1 MPLIALVS
9 LMPDSP
15 ASVGFNVPFEEAI
28 AAMEA
33 RGIALPAQYY
43 GEFQGIQ
50 RQLNFSI
57 AGVASLDQL
66 QAILDSLTAKLADGQ
81 SFKQWQDS
89 VAVQDLG
96 LPKYRLDNIYR
107 TNIQNAYNRGHWE
120 QFKQNEK
127 FAPYL
132 MYDAI
137 NDSRTRP
144 SHRALD
150 GVIRRVDDPFWD
162 IHYPANGYRC
172 RCSVVSLSE
181 KQAQA
186 RSNGDNGL
194 NKKIEPDKMKP
205 DKGWDYN
212 CGSDI
217 TAGINK
223 AIADK
228 MAKATTKAVEPKL
241 AKTLKK
247 KIIVPKDD
255 PLHID
260 KIVAK
265 TPADAP
271 PKAIPKGKP
280 ASKIASETPQNHPST
295 KAWSKEHIDKVQKAF
310 PYKFKDGVFNPDLV
324 KTGNKIK
331 DVKTGETWLINE
343 TDGSLSQLT
352 KATEPKAVK
361 VAKPAKVAKD
371 PIAKTPADAPPKP
384 KAAPEP
390 KTATAPKKK
399 LASETP
405 QTDPDT
411 KYVTAENLDKLQI
424 SHPYKFQDG
433 VFNPKIVKSGNKI
446 KDSVTEESWDWDD
459 VKKEIV
465 PGSYQNPKSK
475 LKGAQKDP
483 IAATW
488 DSGTIKAMKWK
499 FPDNFDDKGNW
510 VNPSLSDPTPSMAKI
525 KVTVGKEYGDLH
537 YKDYSTTDAKN
548 LQTAFD
554 FYDVDDGYFIRPRYK
569 NGVEH
574 ARAMGLTELEHKAV
588 YAYTENKVFGALNA
602 ANGGW
607 ARHTIT
613 AAEKKA
619 AERFTD
625 VLNGALKKLDA
636 HSGLVRRDLSLS
648 DKQLERYAV
657 GEQVTE
663 KHFSSTTLKM
673 TGIPHFRDEGNT
685 VFFFDLKNGSG
696 ADISKLS
703 EYGGTE
709 SEILIQSGRKFV
721 IESNEFDKKEN
732 RQIVKLKEI

>member
-1 MPLIALVS
+1 
-9 LMPDSP
+9 MPDSP

-66 QAILDSLTAKLADGQ
+66 QAVLDSLTAKLADGQ

-96 LPKYRLDNIYR
+96 LPKHRLDNIYR

-120 QFKQNEK
+120 QFKENEK
-127 FAPYL
+127 YQPYL

-150 GVIRRVDDPFWD
+150 GIIRRIDDPFWNT
-162 IHYPANGYRC
+162 HYPANGYRC

-194 NKKIEPDKMKP
+194 NKKIDTSVIKP

-223 AIADK
+223 AVADK
-228 MAKATTKAVEPKL
+228 MAKAAAKTVEPKL

-247 KIIVPKDD
+247 KIVVPKDD

-271 PKAIPKGKP
+271 PKPEPKPKDATNP
-280 ASKIASETPQNHPST
+280 KDVPKLASETPQDHPSA
-295 KAWSKEHIDKVQKAF
+295 KAWSKEHIDKVQSSF
-310 PYKFKDGVFNPDLV
+310 PHKFQDGVFNPDLV

-343 TDGSLSQLT
+343 ADGSIVPT
-352 KATEPKAVK
+352 TKAVK
-361 VAKPAKVAKD
+361 PA
-371 PIAKTPADAPPKP
+371 KP
-384 KAAPEP
+384 KAA
-390 KTATAPKKK
+390 KVDK
-399 LASETP
+399 
-405 QTDPDT
+405 
-411 KYVTAENLDKLQI
+411 VT
-424 SHPYKFQDG
+424 
-433 VFNPKIVKSGNKI
+433 
-446 KDSVTEESWDWDD
+446 
-459 VKKEIV
+459 
-465 PGSYQNPKSK
+465 
-475 LKGAQKDP
+475 KDP

-488 DSGTIKAMKWK
+488 DDESLALMKQT
-499 FPDNFDDKGNW
+499 FPESFDKDGNF
-510 VNPSLSDPTPSMAKI
+510 VNPSKTKPTPTNEQVKKVLGKPTKPAQKEISALDVKQTDPTAKKWSKQKLKAVQDKFPERFEDGIFIESLKTPKDTVADVAKKSIADKAKTEIDAARSVIETKRKVRRNSVDAKI
-525 KVTVGKEYGDLH
+525 EKGKFISEADQNAIMKRINSVFRISH
-537 YKDYSTTDAKN
+537 YWDDDNFTDGIP
-548 LQTAFD
+548 L
-554 FYDVDDGYFIRPRYK
+554 
-569 NGVEH
+569 
-574 ARAMGLTELEHKAV
+574 ARKLGLSEAEHKAL
-588 YAYTENKVFGALNA
+588 YAYTGHTYEHLNA
-602 ANGGW
+602 YLGGW
-607 ARHTIT
+607 ADENKLKIPTG
-613 AAEKKA
+613 
-619 AERFTD
+619 
-625 VLNGALKKLDA
+625 VLEEFRNLANQAIAKLPN
-636 HSGLVRRDLSLS
+636 HVGTVRRDVSLS
-648 DKQLERYAV
+648 RDVIDKYVV
-657 GEQVTE
+657 GEPTVYEQ
-663 KHFSSTTLKM
+663 FSSTTTKM
-673 TGIPHFRDEGNT
+673 DGAFSGNVT
-685 VFFFDLKNGSG
+685 YTIETKTG
-696 ADISKLS
+696 ADISGLS
-703 EYGGTE
+703 KYRREAEVLLPSGVKHLVKEKTKVGNKWLITLV
-709 SEILIQSGRKFV
+709 EI
-721 IESNEFDKKEN
+721 
-732 RQIVKLKEI
+732 

>member
-1 MPLIALVS
+1 
-9 LMPDSP
+9 MPDSP

-66 QAILDSLTAKLADGQ
+66 QAVLDSLTAKLADGQ

-96 LPKYRLDNIYR
+96 LPKHRLDNIYR

-120 QFKQNEK
+120 QFKENEK

-162 IHYPANGYRC
+162 THYPANGYRC

-223 AIADK
+223 AVADK
-228 MAKATTKAVEPKL
+228 MAKAAAKTVEPKL

-247 KIIVPKDD
+247 KIVVPKDD
-255 PLHID
+255 SLHVD

-271 PKAIPKGKP
+271 PKPAPKPKSEPKP
-280 ASKIASETPQNHPST
+280 KATPAPKVPAPTNTPKLASETPQDHPSA
-295 KAWSKEHIDKVQKAF
+295 KAWSKEHIDSVQEAF
-310 PYKFKDGVFNPDLV
+310 PYKFQDGVFNPDLV
-324 KTGNKIK
+324 KTGNTIK
-331 DVKTGETWLINE
+331 NTKTGESWSIDEAAPKQKPAPVL
-343 TDGSLSQLT
+343 
-352 KATEPKAVK
+352 KPKAE
-361 VAKPAKVAKD
+361 
-371 PIAKTPADAPPKP
+371 PKP
-384 KAAPEP
+384 KAVDAPTPKLKPTVEP
-390 KTATAPKKK
+390 VAHTPK
-399 LASETP
+399 LASKTP
-405 QTDPDT
+405 QIDPAT
-411 KYVTAENLDKLQI
+411 KAWSGEHLDKLQN
-424 SHPYKFQDG
+424 SFPYKFQDG
-433 VFNPKIVKSGNKI
+433 VFNSNISLSGKKL
-446 KDSVTEESWDWDD
+446 KDVLTGETWEWDA

-465 PGSYQNPKSK
+465 PGSYKNPKAK

-488 DSGTIKAMKWK
+488 DAETLAMMKEQ
-499 FPDNFDDKGNW
+499 FPGLFDKDGNW
-510 VNPSLSDPTPSMAKI
+510 VNPSATKPTPTAAQVKAQFSDAVKNKKTASYKNYTPEKAAKF
-525 KVTVGKEYGDLH
+525 
-537 YKDYSTTDAKN
+537 
-548 LQTAFD
+548 QTALD
-554 FYDVDDGYFIRPRYK
+554 FYGVDDSYFSRSRYLGGADYAK
-569 NGVEH
+569 KH
-574 ARAMGLTELEHKAV
+574 GLTELEHKAI
-588 YAYTENKVFGALNA
+588 YSYTENKVFGKLNA

-607 ARHTIT
+607 ATHKLTN
-613 AAEKKA
+613 AEKDA
-619 AERFTD
+619 ADTFTR
-625 VLNGALKKLDA
+625 VLNGALDKLPE
-636 HSGLVRRDLSLS
+636 HSGVVRRDLSLTK
-648 DKQLERYAV
+648 KQLERYAV

-663 KHFSSTTLKM
+663 KHFSSTTEKM
-673 TGIPHFRDEGNT
+673 AGIDHFRDDGNT
-685 VFFFDLKNGSG
+685 VFFFDLKKGSG
-696 ADISKLS
+696 ADIRTMS

-709 SEILIQSGRKFV
+709 SEVLIKSGRSFK
-721 IESNEFDKKEN
+721 IESKVFDDSED
-732 RQIVKLKEI
+732 RWVVKLKEV

>member
-1 MPLIALVS
+1 LLLIALVS

-66 QAILDSLTAKLADGQ
+66 QAVLDSLTAKLADGQ

-96 LPKYRLDNIYR
+96 LPKHRLDNIFR

-120 QFKQNEK
+120 QFKENEK

-162 IHYPANGYRC
+162 THYPANGYRC
-172 RCSVVSLSE
+172 RCSVVSLTE

-194 NKKIEPDKMKP
+194 NKKVEPDKMKP

-228 MAKATTKAVEPKL
+228 MTKAAAKTVEPKL

-255 PLHID
+255 PLHAD

-310 PYKFKDGVFNPDLV
+310 PYKFQDGVFNPDLV

-331 DVKTGETWLINE
+331 DTKTGETWDWDDVKKE
-343 TDGSLSQLT
+343 ASPGSG
-352 KATEPKAVK
+352 
-361 VAKPAKVAKD
+361 AKPKTVLKKPALVA
-371 PIAKTPADAPPKP
+371 APKP
-384 KAAPEP
+384 AQVSTP
-390 KTATAPKKK
+390 TKK

-433 VFNPKIVKSGNKI
+433 VLNTKIVKTGNKI

-459 VKKEIV
+459 VKKEVV
-465 PGSYQNPKSK
+465 PGSYKNPKAE

-488 DSGTIKAMKWK
+488 DSGTLKAMKWK
-499 FPDNFDDKGNW
+499 FPENFDDKGNW
-510 VNPSLSDPTPSMAKI
+510 VNLSLSDPTPSMAKI

-537 YKDYSTTDAKN
+537 YKNYTSVDAKE
-548 LQTAFD
+548 LQASLD
-554 FYDVDDGYFIRPRYK
+554 FYDVDDGYFDRPRYR
-569 NGVEH
+569 NGVEY
-574 ARAMGLTELEHKAV
+574 ARTMGLSELEHKAV
-588 YAYTENKVFGALNA
+588 YSYTENKVFGRLNA
-602 ANGGW
+602 VNGEW
-607 ARHTIT
+607 ATHVVT
-613 AAEKKA
+613 AEEKKA
-619 AERFTD
+619 AATFTD
-625 VLNGALKKLDA
+625 VLNKALKKLDV
-636 HSGLVRRDLSLS
+636 HSGVVRRDLSLS
-648 DKQLERYAV
+648 PKQLEKYAV

-663 KHFSSTTLKM
+663 NHFSSTTKKM
-673 TGIPHFRDEGNT
+673 TGIPHFRDDGNT

-696 ADISKLS
+696 SEISMLS

-732 RQIVKLKEI
+732 RQIVKLKEV

>member
-1 MPLIALVS
+1 
-9 LMPDSP
+9 MPDSP

-66 QAILDSLTAKLADGQ
+66 QAVLDSLTAKLADGQ

-96 LPKYRLDNIYR
+96 LPKHRLDNIYR

-120 QFKQNEK
+120 QFKENEK

-172 RCSVVSLSE
+172 RCSVVSLTE

-223 AIADK
+223 AIADRI
-228 MAKATTKAVEPKL
+228 TKAAAKTVEPKL

-247 KIIVPKDD
+247 KVVVPKDD
-255 PLHID
+255 PLHAD

-271 PKAIPKGKP
+271 PKPEPKPKDATNP
-280 ASKIASETPQNHPST
+280 KDVPKLASETPQDHPSA
-295 KAWSKEHIDKVQKAF
+295 KAWSKEHIDKVQEAF
-310 PYKFKDGVFNPDLV
+310 PYKFQNGVFNPDLV

-343 TDGSLSQLT
+343 ADGSIVPTT
-352 KATEPKAVK
+352 KAVKPAKPKAVK
-361 VAKPAKVAKD
+361 VDKV
-371 PIAKTPADAPPKP
+371 T
-384 KAAPEP
+384 
-390 KTATAPKKK
+390 
-399 LASETP
+399 
-405 QTDPDT
+405 
-411 KYVTAENLDKLQI
+411 
-424 SHPYKFQDG
+424 
-433 VFNPKIVKSGNKI
+433 
-446 KDSVTEESWDWDD
+446 
-459 VKKEIV
+459 
-465 PGSYQNPKSK
+465 
-475 LKGAQKDP
+475 KDP

-488 DSGTIKAMKWK
+488 DDEAKKLMKDK
-499 FPDNFDDKGNW
+499 FPQNFDKDGNF
-510 VNPSLSDPTPSMAKI
+510 VNPSKTKPTPTSAEVKKVLKKAEPKNDDFIPDPVNALDVIQTDPVAKKWTKTKLKWTQDNYPHKFVGGVYDDKI
-525 KVTVGKEYGDLH
+525 KDPPNYETPQKKAQRELDEKVKKGREQYAPRLERQSEIMESVNDQFGID
-537 YKDYSTTDAKN
+537 DYWEEDNFLEGIEAAAK
-548 LQTAFD
+548 
-554 FYDVDDGYFIRPRYK
+554 
-569 NGVEH
+569 
-574 ARAMGLTELEHKAV
+574 MGLTEDEHKAI
-588 YAYTENKVFGALNA
+588 YAYTGHTYEELNGHL
-602 ANGGW
+602 GGW
-607 ARHTIT
+607 KKSKT
-613 AAEKKA
+613 AKKSAMLHDFQELLKNALDKAEKYKG
-619 AERFTD
+619 T
-625 VLNGALKKLDA
+625 
-636 HSGLVRRDLSLS
+636 VRRDADLPHSAI
-648 DKQLERYAV
+648 DKYVV
-657 GEQVTE
+657 GKPIKYEQ
-663 KHFSSTTLKM
+663 FISTTTVKSGKFSGNVVYEIE
-673 TGIPHFRDEGNT
+673 TKKQGVDISGISKYRREDEVLIN
-685 VFFFDLKNGSG
+685 SG
-696 ADISKLS
+696 AKHKVISKS
-703 EYGGTE
+703 KVGSTWY
-709 SEILIQSGRKFV
+709 IH
-721 IESNEFDKKEN
+721 
-732 RQIVKLKEI
+732 LKEV

>member
-1 MPLIALVS
+1 
-9 LMPDSP
+9 MPDSP

-66 QAILDSLTAKLADGQ
+66 QAVLDSLTAKLADGQ

-96 LPKYRLDNIYR
+96 LPKHRLDNIYR

-162 IHYPANGYRC
+162 THYPANGYRC

-194 NKKIEPDKMKP
+194 NKKIDTSVIKP

-223 AIADK
+223 AIADRI
-228 MAKATTKAVEPKL
+228 TKAAAKTVEPKL

-247 KIIVPKDD
+247 KVVVPKDD
-255 PLHID
+255 PLHVD

-310 PYKFKDGVFNPDLV
+310 PYKFQDGVFNPYLV
-324 KTGNKIK
+324 KTGDIIK
-331 DVKTGETWLINE
+331 NTKTGESWSIDE
-343 TDGSLSQLT
+343 
-352 KATEPKAVK
+352 AAPKQ
-361 VAKPAKVAKD
+361 KPAPVLKPKVE
-371 PIAKTPADAPPKP
+371 PKP
-384 KAAPEP
+384 KAVDAPAPNPKAEP
-390 KTATAPKKK
+390 KPKSAVEPVAHTPK
-399 LASETP
+399 LASKTP
-405 QTDPDT
+405 QIDPAA
-411 KYVTAENLDKLQI
+411 KGWAGEHLDKVQN
-424 SHPYKFQDG
+424 SFPYKFQDG
-433 VFNPKIVKSGNKI
+433 VFNSNIVKSGKKV
-446 KDSVTEESWDWDD
+446 KDTLTVNN
-459 VKKEIV
+459 
-465 PGSYQNPKSK
+465 GSN
-475 LKGAQKDP
+475 LTLLAQK
-483 IAATW
+483 
-488 DSGTIKAMKWK
+488 
-499 FPDNFDDKGNW
+499 
-510 VNPSLSDPTPSMAKI
+510 
-525 KVTVGKEYGDLH
+525 
-537 YKDYSTTDAKN
+537 TT
-548 LQTAFD
+548 F
-554 FYDVDDGYFIRPRYK
+554 
-569 NGVEH
+569 
-574 ARAMGLTELEHKAV
+574 
-588 YAYTENKVFGALNA
+588 EN
-602 ANGGW
+602 
-607 ARHTIT
+607 
-613 AAEKKA
+613 
-619 AERFTD
+619 
-625 VLNGALKKLDA
+625 
-636 HSGLVRRDLSLS
+636 
-648 DKQLERYAV
+648 
-657 GEQVTE
+657 
-663 KHFSSTTLKM
+663 
-673 TGIPHFRDEGNT
+673 
-685 VFFFDLKNGSG
+685 
-696 ADISKLS
+696 
-703 EYGGTE
+703 
-709 SEILIQSGRKFV
+709 
-721 IESNEFDKKEN
+721 
-732 RQIVKLKEI
+732 

>member
-1 MPLIALVS
+1 
-9 LMPDSP
+9 
-15 ASVGFNVPFEEAI
+15 
-28 AAMEA
+28 
-33 RGIALPAQYY
+33 
-43 GEFQGIQ
+43 
-50 RQLNFSI
+50 
-57 AGVASLDQL
+57 
-66 QAILDSLTAKLADGQ
+66 
-81 SFKQWQDS
+81 
-89 VAVQDLG
+89 
-96 LPKYRLDNIYR
+96 
-107 TNIQNAYNRGHWE
+107 
-120 QFKQNEK
+120 
-127 FAPYL
+127 
-132 MYDAI
+132 
-137 NDSRTRP
+137 
-144 SHRALD
+144 
-150 GVIRRVDDPFWD
+150 
-162 IHYPANGYRC
+162 
-172 RCSVVSLSE
+172 VVSLNE

-194 NKKIEPDKMKP
+194 NKKIDTNTVKP

-228 MAKATTKAVEPKL
+228 MAKAAAKTVESKL

-247 KIIVPKDD
+247 KVVVPKDD
-255 PLHID
+255 TLHVD
-260 KIVAK
+260 KIIAK
-265 TPADAP
+265 TPEDAP
-271 PKAIPKGKP
+271 PKAIPKGKS

-310 PYKFKDGVFNPDLV
+310 PYKFQDGVFNPDLV
-324 KTGNKIK
+324 KMGNKIK
-331 DVKTGETWLINE
+331 DTKTGETWLINE

-371 PIAKTPADAPPKP
+371 PIAKTPADAP
-384 KAAPEP
+384 P

-499 FPDNFDDKGNW
+499 FPENFDKNGNW
-510 VNPSLSDPTPSMAKI
+510 VNPSSEPTPSMAKI
-525 KVTVGKEYGDLH
+525 KATIGKDYGDYH
-537 YKDYSTTDAKN
+537 YKDYTSVDAKE
-548 LQTAFD
+548 LQTALD
-554 FYDVDDGYFIRPRYK
+554 FYDVDDGYFARPRYR

-574 ARAMGLTELEHKAV
+574 ARAMGLSELEHKVV
-588 YAYTENKVFGALNA
+588 YSYTENKVFGKLNA
-602 ANGGW
+602 VNGNW
-607 ARHTIT
+607 ATHCNGQV
-613 AAEKKA
+613 
-619 AERFTD
+619 FLDTD
-625 VLNGALKKLDA
+625 
-636 HSGLVRRDLSLS
+636 
-648 DKQLERYAV
+648 
-657 GEQVTE
+657 
-663 KHFSSTTLKM
+663 
-673 TGIPHFRDEGNT
+673 
-685 VFFFDLKNGSG
+685 
-696 ADISKLS
+696 
-703 EYGGTE
+703 
-709 SEILIQSGRKFV
+709 
-721 IESNEFDKKEN
+721 
-732 RQIVKLKEI
+732 